1 MNLIIKNYD
10 KKEKEPLHTRFT
22 IVSNDHVL
30 FLEHSKDINFR
41 DESEFSM
48 FFTIENLKAL
58 KSLIDYQLSL
68 K

>member
-1 MNLIIKNYD
+1 MSDFWIYFQIGLKHVLNIYAY
-10 KKEKEPLHTRFT
+10 
-22 IVSNDHVL
+22 DHVL